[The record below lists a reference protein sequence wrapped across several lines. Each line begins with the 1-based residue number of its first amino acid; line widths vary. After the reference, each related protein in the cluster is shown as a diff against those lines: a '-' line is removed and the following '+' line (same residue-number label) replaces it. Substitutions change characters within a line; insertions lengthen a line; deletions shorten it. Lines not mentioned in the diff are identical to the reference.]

1 MSKSEKRQRTELLLG
16 IRCTPEEK
24 AKILEKAES
33 AGLSTGEFL
42 RRCALE
48 RKIQTWSDQKTVR
61 ELTRLGALQ
70 KHLFNEGRG
79 AISDAFSKQ
88 YADILV
94 TIRDTL
100 LRLGQRS
107 GG

>member
-24 AKILEKAES
+24 TEILEKAKIT
-33 AGLSTGEFL
+33 GLSTGEFL
-42 RRCALE
+42 RRCALN
-48 RKIQTWSDQKTVR
+48 RKIQTWSDQQTVR

-70 KHLFNEGRG
+70 KHLFNEGRDTVS
-79 AISDAFSKQ
+79 ASFSKQ

-107 GG
+107 SV